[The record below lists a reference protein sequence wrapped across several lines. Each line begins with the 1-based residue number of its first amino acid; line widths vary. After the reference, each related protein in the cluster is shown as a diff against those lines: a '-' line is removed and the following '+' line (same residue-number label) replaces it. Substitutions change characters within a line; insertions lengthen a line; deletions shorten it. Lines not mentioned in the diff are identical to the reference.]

1 MVTTQRKPKQLGQI
15 LLEQGLISEEHLQ
28 RALEEHRNTPKSLGR
43 VLIDLGYIRERDLVR
58 ALAEQVGLEFVDL
71 TEYRIDAAATAL
83 LPEALCRRY
92 RALPIGEVDGKLLVA
107 MSDPANVYALDDIR
121 TITGR
126 DVRPVVA
133 TSNDVEQAIAKYSG
147 MGEQVEALA
156 SEAADALDTEA
167 DLTRV
172 EAAVEDAP
180 IVKLVQAIMTQAAAD
195 RASDV
200 HIEPTEIDVRVRF
213 RVDGVLHEVMHSP
226 KSIQGGLISR
236 LKVMGDLNIAEKR
249 IPQDG
254 RVSLRVN
261 NRSLDLRLATLPTV
275 HGEKIVIRILDKTN
289 ALLQL
294 SELGFLPQAFE
305 SYERS
310 FRKPYGA
317 ILVTGPTGSGKS
329 TTLYATLN
337 IVNSIDRH
345 IVTVEDPVE
354 YRLPGVNQIQVNP
367 KAGLTFASALRSI
380 LRADPDIIL
389 IGEIRDRET
398 AMIAVES
405 ALTGHLVLSS
415 LHTNDAPSAI
425 TRLIEMQVETF
436 LVGSAIDCVV
446 AQRLARQLC
455 EKCKQAYTPEES
467 ELIEA
472 GFAESRIPDLGV
484 FFRPSGC
491 QSCSNTGYR
500 GRIGLYEVMPMTEEI
515 ERLTVERASSE
526 TVKRV
531 AIEQG
536 HVHAARRRAPQGR
549 DGPDL
554 HRRDRKGGEVMSS
567 DGQEAEVQIPIPELL
582 EAMVERGAS
591 DLHLTVGTPPT
602 IRQYGDLVRLDE
614 YPVLDKRGIQGMIYA
629 ILPQKM
635 RERLE
640 QELELDMSYSL
651 PGRAR
656 FRVNVYYQRDSL
668 GAAFRLIPYEIRT
681 VEELDLPSVVADLA
695 RYSTRVR
702 RRHGADRFGQVHDL
716 GLDGRHREPRAAGA
730 HHDRRGP
737 DRVPPQAQ
745 ELRREPAGGRGRHA
759 LVRAGPQARPASGP
773 RRHPRRRDA

>member
-1 MVTTQRKPKQLGQI
+1 VVTTQRQPKQLGQI

-28 RALEEHRNTPKSLGR
+28 RALDEHRNTPKSLGR

-92 RALPIGEVDGKLLVA
+92 RALPIGEEDGKLLVA

-126 DVRPVVA
+126 EVRPVVA
-133 TSNDVEQAIAKYSG
+133 TANDVEQSIQKFSG
-147 MGEQVEALA
+147 MSEQVEALA
-156 SEAADALDTEA
+156 TEAADALDTEA
-167 DLTRV
+167 GITV

-200 HIEPTEIDVRVRF
+200 HIEPTETDVRVRF

-289 ALLQL
+289 ALLHL

-446 AQRLARQLC
+446 AQRLARKLC
-455 EKCKQAYTPEES
+455 EKCKQAYAPEQR

-472 GFAESRIPDLGV
+472 GFAESRVPDLGL

-536 HVHAARRRAPQGR
+536 MYTLR
-549 DGPDL
+549 DDGL
-554 HRRDRKGGEVMSS
+554 HK
-567 DGQEAEVQIPIPELL
+567 A
-582 EAMVERGAS
+582 
-591 DLHLTVGTPPT
+591 
-602 IRQYGDLVRLDE
+602 
-614 YPVLDKRGIQGMIYA
+614 
-629 ILPQKM
+629 
-635 RERLE
+635 
-640 QELELDMSYSL
+640 
-651 PGRAR
+651 
-656 FRVNVYYQRDSL
+656 
-668 GAAFRLIPYEIRT
+668 
-681 VEELDLPSVVADLA
+681 
-695 RYSTRVR
+695 
-702 RRHGADRFGQVHDL
+702 
-716 GLDGRHREPRAAGA
+716 
-730 HHDRRGP
+730 
-737 DRVPPQAQ
+737 
-745 ELRREPAGGRGRHA
+745 
-759 LVRAGPQARPASGP
+759 ASGMTSIEEIA
-773 RRHPRRRDA
+773 RVVK